1 MIRTQCTNTV
11 LNSLFLDI
19 CSARTP
25 PRVLP
30 ATTAPTAW
38 TSSTTGLASRAPLV
52 ATRRLLARQI
62 ARPVLRGQRLP
73 RGARPSVT
81 AWQAPRR
88 GRATSSAIRLL
99 PTWRRYTTRQTLQSR
114 SSFDILTKLM
124 IDAIRFLGQNW
135 SQRRISLY
143 RAKRHTE
150 QSTGPFAANG
160 ASSAPH
166 AQRQRDRRSR
176 RAPPVLRQVLMH
188 RHRHHSTRTRV
199 ASSSAAPP
207 PLTSFHGDCKWLRQV
222 LPGYSRVRVI
232 NNAVHG
238 AHPQSQ

>member
-19 CSARTP
+19 CSAGTP
-25 PRVLP
+25 TRVLP

-38 TSSTTGLASRAPLV
+38 TTSEMVRASPATLA

-114 SSFDILTKLM
+114 SSFDILTKF
-124 IDAIRFLGQNW
+124 DAVRLVMEIFGILW
-135 SQRRISLY
+135 L
-143 RAKRHTE
+143 RH
-150 QSTGPFAANG
+150 QWVRANG
-160 ASSAPH
+160 NVRTEHWRQAPWH
-166 AQRQRDRRSR
+166 
-176 RAPPVLRQVLMH
+176 PH
-188 RHRHHSTRTRV
+188 RMRTIIR
-199 ASSSAAPP
+199 
-207 PLTSFHGDCKWLRQV
+207 
-222 LPGYSRVRVI
+222 
-232 NNAVHG
+232 
-238 AHPQSQ
+238 

>member
-1 MIRTQCTNTV
+1 MIPSTPEFFRYALLACETDPVTCIPQRCDLSYFFPAPVMHMIRTQCTNTV

-73 RGARPSVT
+73 RGARHSVT

-88 GRATSSAIRLL
+88 GRATSSATRLL

-114 SSFDILTKLM
+114 SSFDILTKF
-124 IDAIRFLGQNW
+124 DAVRLVMEIFGILW
-135 SQRRISLY
+135 L
-143 RAKRHTE
+143 RH
-150 QSTGPFAANG
+150 QWVRANG
-160 ASSAPH
+160 NVRTEHWRRQAPWH
-166 AQRQRDRRSR
+166 PHRSR
-176 RAPPVLRQVLMH
+176 TKEIVSVSQTALRY
-188 RHRHHSTRTRV
+188 
-199 ASSSAAPP
+199 A
-207 PLTSFHGDCKWLRQV
+207 
-222 LPGYSRVRVI
+222 
-232 NNAVHG
+232 
-238 AHPQSQ
+238 

>member
-30 ATTAPTAW
+30 ATTAPTAG

-88 GRATSSAIRLL
+88 GRATSSATRLL
-99 PTWRRYTTRQTLQSR
+99 PTQRRHATKQALYSR
-114 SSFDILTKLM
+114 SSFGILTKFDAVHILM
-124 IDAIRFLGQNW
+124 EIFGIFWL
-135 SQRRISLY
+135 
-143 RAKRHTE
+143 RH
-150 QSTGPFAANG
+150 QWVRANG
-160 ASSAPH
+160 NLRTERWRRQAPWH
-166 AQRQRDRRSR
+166 
-176 RAPPVLRQVLMH
+176 PH
-188 RHRHHSTRTRV
+188 RMRTIIRWFL
-199 ASSSAAPP
+199 A
-207 PLTSFHGDCKWLRQV
+207 
-222 LPGYSRVRVI
+222 
-232 NNAVHG
+232 
-238 AHPQSQ
+238 